1 MATDKNTIDC
11 DDDNEC
17 VVITPMERAIDALI
31 YNSRWLLLPVFV
43 GLIIALAAFALS
55 FIVTVFD
62 FSLNV
67 LSYDKDDMLL
77 MLLTFVDKVLVA
89 GLIVM
94 VLIGGYE
101 NFVGKV
107 YIAAGKNRLS
117 WLGKVGS
124 GSLKVKLATSIVSIS
139 SIHLLKIFLDVK
151 KFTITELA
159 WTTGIH
165 FVMVITALLLV
176 LMDRIQPSK

>member
-1 MATDKNTIDC
+1 MPQDTEEPQEHIVTNRLEDAVDS
-11 DDDNEC
+11 
-17 VVITPMERAIDALI
+17 VV
-31 YNSRWLLLPVFV
+31 YNSRWLLAPVFLSMIV
-43 GLIIALAAFALS
+43 ALAAFALQ
-55 FIVTVFD
+55 FVFMVFE
-62 FSLNV
+62 FSVDIFTFEKNEL
-67 LSYDKDDMLL
+67 LL

-101 NFVGKV
+101 NFIGKMK
-107 YIAAGKNRLS
+107 IKTGKNRLS

-151 KFTITELA
+151 KYTEFELA

-165 FVMVITALLLV
+165 FVMVVTALLLV
-176 LMDRIQPSK
+176 VMDRIQPSK